1 MGEEAKRGSI
11 ASRVP
16 EASTLCYAIARSWRR
31 HSIKRRTRH
40 HGRPINPQTK
50 VDYDFSRGHR
60 SRLLLRPVHTHERV
74 HRFFWPTCTVDEFEY
89 RADRRELL
97 RPVPL
102 VHHEISF
109 CPFFPL
115 FYFYFDTNEISVRV
129 FHQQWNINASIS
141 RVIIF
146 LLFFFL
152 IIHFCIH
159 EWIEE
164 GACDAKIYYLE
175 TIFVEVI
182 NVYIN

>member
-1 MGEEAKRGSI
+1 M
-11 ASRVP
+11 
-16 EASTLCYAIARSWRR
+16 
-31 HSIKRRTRH
+31 
-40 HGRPINPQTK
+40 
-50 VDYDFSRGHR
+50 DYDFSRGHR

-74 HRFFWPTCTVDEFEY
+74 HRFFWSTCTVDEFEY

-97 RPVPL
+97 RPAPL

-109 CPFFPL
+109 CPFFSS
-115 FYFYFDTNEISVRV
+115 FFYFDTNEISVRV

-146 LLFFFL
+146 FLRFFFL

-164 GACDAKIYYLE
+164 GVRRENLFISKHFFVGSNKRLYKVAQQWSIYDRERKWNENLMD
-175 TIFVEVI
+175 TR
-182 NVYIN
+182 NNC